1 VNAVRSLRVA
11 GFLALRSLVRGNAW
25 LTAMTMVL
33 LAVVF
38 VGVMFLPS
46 LIAAETDAINA
57 KIRDTM
63 TSDLIIAPE
72 DGASAIDDASGYVTA
87 IANTDGVAAAATTLR
102 VGSEIAANGISGTWP
117 VDAIVPEDYGAVFAT
132 PGNLIE
138 GEPLRAGDAEGIL
151 LGLNIAGAGHVGERS
166 YGTSLQTVHA
176 GDTVTVTLLGG
187 VTGDFVVR
195 GIYDNK
201 FPFSDGFAFVGTAA
215 SDRLLPQLGDIATR
229 VYVRADPGTD
239 TAMLQDRIAGLRDDV
254 TFQDPEQVTAAVQE
268 QLEIFDLID
277 RIMRVI
283 SLLVAAITVLIIT
296 YIDVTNRRR
305 QIGIERAIGIRASAI
320 VGGYVIK
327 SLVNGAVGAALGWV
341 LFRFVVVPLT
351 VRWPFVFPNG
361 PVSLAAPTATMAQTA
376 IVLVVVSGL
385 AALLPSVWAVR
396 MRILDAIWGR

>member
-1 VNAVRSLRVA
+1 MNAVRSLRVA
-11 GFLALRSLVRGNAW
+11 GFLAARSLARGNAW

-46 LIAAETDAINA
+46 LIEAETDAINA

-87 IANTDGVAAAATTLR
+87 IANTDGVAAAAAALR

-268 QLEIFDLID
+268 QLEIFDLVD

-327 SLVNGAVGAALGWV
+327 SIVNGAVGAALGWV

-361 PVSLAAPTATMAQTA
+361 PVSLAAPTETMAQTA
-376 IVLVVVSGL
+376 IVLVVVSAF